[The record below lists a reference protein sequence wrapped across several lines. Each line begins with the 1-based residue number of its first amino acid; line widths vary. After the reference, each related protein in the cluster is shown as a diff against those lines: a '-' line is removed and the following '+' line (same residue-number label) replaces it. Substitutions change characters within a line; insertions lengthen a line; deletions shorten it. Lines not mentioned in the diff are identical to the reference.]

1 MSYGKSTTFNSLANL
16 LRKRA
21 EKILRISPKIKF
33 NEKNYDKKKYN
44 ICSNKLGKFN
54 LITNKETL
62 NEDID
67 DLLIKSYEWFK

>member
-1 MSYGKSTTFNSLANL
+1 MKKTM
-16 LRKRA
+16 
-21 EKILRISPKIKF
+21 I
-33 NEKNYDKKKYN
+33 KKYN

-67 DLLIKSYEWFK
+67 DILIKSYEWFK